1 MSSVVEISVFEDTPI
16 IDVDCVEIEPRL
28 IVERTGGAVIEPVF
42 DEPVTEPVFEPV
54 IEPVFDRPVF
64 EPVFDRPVF
73 EPVFDE
79 PVTEPV
85 AEEPITGKP
94 VVEELLLEE
103 PVGKEEGDKPV

>member
-64 EPVFDRPVF
+64 EPVFD
-73 EPVFDE
+73 E

>member
-1 MSSVVEISVFEDTPI
+1 LSSVVEISVFEDTPI

-64 EPVFDRPVF
+64 EPVFD
-73 EPVFDE
+73 E